1 MECGENQCYH
11 AHDAGYG
18 QTGLPIFGVTSL
30 VKNME
35 EGASYDNSGRSM
47 RSTVKKMCGAV

>member
-11 AHDAGYG
+11 AHDAGFG
-18 QTGLPIFGVTSL
+18 QTGLPVFGVTSL

-35 EGASYDNSGRSM
+35 EGANYDNSGRSM